1 MNFTDNNPLSM
12 TGEDS
17 FTSINQILQR
27 CVLIDTNQTILSS
40 KIFEATTTTTFDGDV
55 ELKATTDNTG
65 VLNNTGTLIV
75 GGTLNLNTD
84 IVADKPSLNFTN
96 TGTTII
102 NPQNIMALQIAGTD
116 KFVTDVMNTSISAD
130 TQISLNAGTSTTTLS
145 SNTFASN
152 FNTGQLFSVGGNQK
166 LQIQATNTNLNNT
179 TTSIQSGGTTKISVG
194 ASTTA
199 LNNTTT
205 NIQSGGT
212 NKIVVDGTTTGMNND
227 TTNIQSGGTTKIQTA
242 STTTT
247 LTNPTITMND
257 GTTDRFSQTTTTT
270 TLTNVNIALD
280 SGGVVADKY
289 RQTSTQSIID
299 NDTIRMRYR
308 TADKLVQ
315 TATATTLSNTT
326 MNITSSSGGTN
337 ITDNST
343 GDILIQSVYGDCSII
358 ANELAYIQGGLKSTI
373 YSGLEGEV
381 NVLIDTQEKFNA
393 DKLATNISNT
403 TINLQDA
410 TPTTRFAQTNG
421 TTTITNTNI
430 GTNGILTQTGNF
442 TAKGTTITLQD
453 ATPTTHFLQ
462 NSSATTLTNTTINL
476 QDATPTTRF
485 TQTNGATTIT
495 NTAISLTGTTGAL
508 ALTTTTGKASINST
522 TGQIELKTAGTS
534 LTSINIENTS
544 ATTGGITMKTSGSS
558 GISIE
563 STSATGDIILE
574 SGDNLNLRTTNSSGD
589 ILITSSNADV
599 DITCGSSKEIKFVVG
614 STTEGGINSKGTFGT
629 SFFVGDLTTYYP
641 VCFTIVLMQ
650 KTFNTSSLTDL
661 DFGYRINN
669 DSGNTCN
676 RFMHPFPYVI
686 VGYSVVAD
694 DDANN
699 TTFQVFFT
707 KYSATAQDTAVATDF
722 QSFNSGGFTA
732 TIRSTSGSFTEAIY
746 LSDTYRIAPTQ
757 CLGAKIDDSSATNN
771 EKTIILHCRQR
782 A

>member
-1 MNFTDNNPLSM
+1 MQYNNINNLSM
-12 TGEDS
+12 TGGDD
-17 FTSINQILQR
+17 FTDISQILER
-27 CVLIDTNQTILSS
+27 CVLLDVNQTILSN
-40 KIFEATTTTTFDGDV
+40 KIFDGITNTQFDGDV
-55 ELKATTDNTG
+55 ELNGITT
-65 VLNNTGTLIV
+65 NTGTLDNTGTINM
-75 GGTLNLNTD
+75 GGTFNLTTN
-84 IVADKPSLNFTN
+84 IVADKASLNITN
-96 TGTTII
+96 TGE
-102 NPQNIMALQIAGTD
+102 
-116 KFVTDVMNTSISAD
+116 
-130 TQISLNAGTSTTTLS
+130 
-145 SNTFASN
+145 
-152 FNTGQLFSVGGNQK
+152 QLFTVGVNQK
-166 LQIQATNTNLNNT
+166 LQLQATNTNLDNTTTSIKSGGTTKIQVGASTTTLNNA
-179 TTSIQSGGTTKISVG
+179 TTSIQSGGID
-194 ASTTA
+194 
-199 LNNTTT
+199 
-205 NIQSGGT
+205 
-212 NKIVVDGTTTGMNND
+212 KIVVITDNTAITNTDIATTGILTHTGNATLKGTTITLQD
-227 TTNIQSGGTTKIQTA
+227 ATPTTH
-242 STTTT
+242 
-247 LTNPTITMND
+247 
-257 GTTDRFSQTTTTT
+257 FSQTSTKTDI
-270 TLTNVNIALD
+270 TNSTINFD
-280 SGGVVADKY
+280 SGGSTADKY
-289 RQTSTQSIID
+289 RQSATLTVID
-299 NDTIRMRYR
+299 NDEVRMRYR
-308 TADKLVQ
+308 TSNRLVQ
-315 TATATTLSNTT
+315 TATATTLTNTT
-326 MNITSSSGGTN
+326 MNITSLSGGTN

-343 GDILIQSVYGDCSII
+343 GDILIQSVYGDCSMI
-358 ANELAYIQGGLKSTI
+358 AGELAYIQGGLKSTI

-442 TAKGTTITLQD
+442 TAKGTTITLED

-485 TQTNGATTIT
+485 SQNNGATTIT

-508 ALTTTTGKASINST
+508 ALTTTTGKASMTST

-544 ATTGGITMKTSGSS
+544 ATTGGITMKTSGTS

-574 SGDNLNLRTTNSSGD
+574 SGDNINLTTTNTAGD
-589 ILITSSNADV
+589 ILITSTNADV
-599 DITCGSSKEIKFVVG
+599 DITCGATKEIKFVVG
-614 STTEGGINSKGTFGT
+614 TTTEGGINSKGTFGT
-629 SFFVGDLTTYYP
+629 SLFVGDLTTYYP

-699 TTFQVFFT
+699 TNFTVFFT
-707 KYSATAQDTAVATDF
+707 KYSATAQDTVVSADF
-722 QSFNSGGFTA
+722 QSFTTGGFTA
-732 TIRSTSGSFTEAIY
+732 TVRSTSGSFTEAIY
-746 LSDTYRIAPTQ
+746 LSNTYKIDTTQ
-757 CLGAKIDDSSATNN
+757 CLGAKIDDVNATNN

-782 A
+782 I